1 MPDDAREPVR
11 IAAADLPLGDLL
23 RIAHGARVEL
33 TPDAVD
39 RIRASR
45 AVVDALVDGPTLI
58 YGLNTGLGHLRDV
71 QVPRET
77 LRRYQELIVIGH
89 EGAIG
94 DPLPTDVVRA
104 AIAVRLNGIAR
115 GGSGASLPVAEG
127 LAALLNRRVHPI
139 VATTGSVGASDLMHM
154 AAIAQVLIGR
164 GRAEVGGEVLPGAAA
179 LARVGLE
186 PIVLEP
192 KDGLTLI
199 SANGVSIGH
208 AALVAEQARRVARV
222 ADLALA
228 ASLEVVSGNPSVL
241 DAAVLAAKPVP
252 GQAAAGA
259 DIRAFLAGSGL
270 FTPGVPA
277 SVQDPLSFRVGPQ
290 VHGAFREFIDVLE
303 RQVTIELN
311 AMDDNPLVDVASGRM
326 LSNGNFHP
334 MALAIALDAIRPAI
348 AHVGQLS
355 DRRMN
360 HLLGAALGAVLQRR
374 RRGDRRAGRRPAAV
388 HGCRAQRRAPARRR
402 PGDPRHRPA
411 RPRRRG
417 PRHER
422 AAHGAAKRG
431 GPRDARGHPRH
442 RAPDLVV
449 RSCTSTRPDARSRHR
464 SPPPSASSHE
474 PGNRSGR
481 PHRRR
486 CCTPPSAA
494 SSAASC
500 STPRWRRS
508 PPRRDPRG
516 PAVGAR
522 LPSPSDLLLRSA
534 GMSERRRYYL
544 TTAIAYAN
552 NAPGLHTVY
561 EVIGAD
567 VIARW
572 HRMLG
577 DDTRFLTGTDEHS
590 VNIAQAAAAEGRTP
604 REFVDEKVALFRAAE
619 DALLISPDRF
629 IRTTDPDHYLS
640 AQEMVRRAYANGDI
654 YLGTYEGWY
663 CPNEGFK
670 ATSDLLE
677 TARGMQC
684 PNHPDV
690 TLQWLTERNWFFRLS
705 AYQERLLALLRG
717 ATRTSSSPTTGA
729 TRCSAS
735 SAAASRTSRSA
746 APRATWGIPFP
757 IAENG
762 ETAQR
767 EDGSWDPEA
776 GTIYVWYDAL
786 INYITGA
793 GFPGDLDAF
802 ASLVARRPPR
812 HRQGH
817 RPVPHDLLAGDAVV
831 GRHRGRRATSGS
843 TAS

>member
-1 MPDDAREPVR
+1 MPDDARDPVR
-11 IAAADLPLGDLL
+11 IAAADLPLDDLL

-33 TPDAVD
+33 AADAVD

-94 DPLPTDVVRA
+94 DPLPTEVVRA

-127 LAALLNRRVHPI
+127 LAALLNRGVHPI

-208 AALVAEQARRVARV
+208 AALVAEHARRVARV

-228 ASLEVVSGNPSVL
+228 ASLEVVSGNPSML

-360 HLLGAALGAVLQRR
+360 HLWAQLSDLFFSDAGEEIVELGGGLLRYTGAVRNAELRLVAGPATLDIGPLDLGVEDHATNAPLTAQRSAAALETLEDILAI
-374 RRGDRRAGRRPAAV
+374 
-388 HGCRAQRRAPARRR
+388 
-402 PGDPRHRPA
+402 
-411 RPRRRG
+411 
-417 PRHER
+417 E
-422 AAHGAAKRG
+422 
-431 GPRDARGHPRH
+431 
-442 RAPDLVV
+442 
-449 RSCTSTRPDARSRHR
+449 
-464 SPPPSASSHE
+464 
-474 PGNRSGR
+474 
-481 PHRRR
+481 
-486 CCTPPSAA
+486 
-494 SSAASC
+494 
-500 STPRWRRS
+500 
-508 PPRRDPRG
+508 
-516 PAVGAR
+516 
-522 LPSPSDLLLRSA
+522 LL
-534 GMSERRRYYL
+534 
-544 TTAIAYAN
+544 
-552 NAPGLHTVY
+552 
-561 EVIGAD
+561 
-567 VIARW
+567 
-572 HRMLG
+572 
-577 DDTRFLTGTDEHS
+577 
-590 VNIAQAAAAEGRTP
+590 
-604 REFVDEKVALFRAAE
+604 
-619 DALLISPDRF
+619 
-629 IRTTDPDHYLS
+629 
-640 AQEMVRRAYANGDI
+640 
-654 YLGTYEGWY
+654 
-663 CPNEGFK
+663 
-670 ATSDLLE
+670 
-677 TARGMQC
+677 
-684 PNHPDV
+684 
-690 TLQWLTERNWFFRLS
+690 
-705 AYQERLLALLRG
+705 
-717 ATRTSSSPTTGA
+717 TSSSLVHVHPTGRPLPA
-729 TRCSAS
+729 PI
-735 SAAASRTSRSA
+735 AAAFGAIARAREPFGA
-746 APRATWGIPFP
+746 APPAALLHAAVSRILS
-757 IAENG
+757 G
-762 ETAQR
+762 E
-767 EDGSWDPEA
+767 
-776 GTIYVWYDAL
+776 L
-786 INYITGA
+786 
-793 GFPGDLDAF
+793 LDA
-802 ASLVARRPPR
+802 ALAEAVA
-812 HRQGH
+812 
-817 RPVPHDLLAGDAVV
+817 D
-831 GRHRGRRATSGS
+831 
-843 TAS
+843 